1 MTFSLRAA
9 TLEDVPTLAA
19 FQCAMALETEDHVL
33 PEAVVTAGI
42 KGLIAMP
49 TRGRVW
55 VAADQTDRC
64 VGTASVTFE
73 WSDWRAGTFW
83 WLQSVY
89 VTPSWRQRGVFRSL
103 YEAVRREALADPTGI
118 GLRLYVERD
127 NLRAQGTYRAL
138 GMEETDYRL
147 FEELFPRA

>member
-1 MTFSLRAA
+1 MVAKRLRDA
-9 TLEDVPTLAA
+9 LLAPA
-19 FQCAMALETEDHVL
+19 W
-33 PEAVVTAGI
+33 GI
-42 KGLIAMP
+42 P
-49 TRGRVW
+49 
-55 VAADQTDRC
+55 
-64 VGTASVTFE
+64 F
-73 WSDWRAGTFW
+73 
-83 WLQSVY
+83 
-89 VTPSWRQRGVFRSL
+89 L

>member
-9 TLEDVPTLAA
+9 TPEDIPTLAA
-19 FQCAMALETEDHVL
+19 FQCAMALETEDHGL
-33 PEAVVTAGI
+33 PEAVVTEGI
-42 KGLIAMP
+42 KGLIAVP
-49 TRGRVW
+49 ARGRVW

-103 YEAVRREALADPTGI
+103 YEAVRGEALADPTGI

>member
-1 MTFSLRAA
+1 M
-9 TLEDVPTLAA
+9 
-19 FQCAMALETEDHVL
+19 
-33 PEAVVTAGI
+33 
-42 KGLIAMP
+42 
-49 TRGRVW
+49 
-55 VAADQTDRC
+55 
-64 VGTASVTFE
+64 
-73 WSDWRAGTFW
+73 
-83 WLQSVY
+83 
-89 VTPSWRQRGVFRSL
+89 TPSWRQRGVFRSL

>member
-19 FQCAMALETEDHVL
+19 FQCAMALETEDL
-33 PEAVVTAGI
+33 CSRRPSPQASAYFQPARAG
-42 KGLIAMP
+42 
-49 TRGRVW
+49 W

-89 VTPSWRQRGVFRSL
+89 VTPSLCQRGVFRSL
-103 YEAVRREALADPTGI
+103 YEAVRREALADPTLI

-127 NLRAQGTYRAL
+127 NPRAQGTYRRWAWRKRTTACSRTVPPRL
-138 GMEETDYRL
+138 GW
-147 FEELFPRA
+147 AA